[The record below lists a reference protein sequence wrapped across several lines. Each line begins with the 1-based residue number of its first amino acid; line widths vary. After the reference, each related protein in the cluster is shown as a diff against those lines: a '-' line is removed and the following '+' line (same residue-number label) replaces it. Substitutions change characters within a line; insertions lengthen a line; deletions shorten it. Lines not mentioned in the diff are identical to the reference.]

1 MGIIGFNFSK
11 INVEKLKAV
20 SGKVNISNN
29 VALKDVETMK
39 LPDAVNKQSGLRFIF
54 NFVSKYEPG
63 VGHIEL
69 QGEVLYFEKSDKI
82 KQILNDWKKSKKV
95 EGKVMESVMNT
106 ILAKCNIQALILS
119 RDINLPPPVQLP
131 KVARANVGGK
141 QATKK

>member
-11 INVEKLKAV
+11 INVEKIKPV

-29 VALKDVETMK
+29 VALRDVESMK
-39 LPDAVNKQSGLRFIF
+39 LPDAVNNQSGLRFLF

-69 QGEVLYFEKSDKI
+69 QGEVLYFEKNDKT
-82 KQILNDWKKSKKV
+82 KAILDGWKKNKKI

-131 KVARANVGGK
+131 KVARAPT
-141 QATKK
+141 TKK

>member
-1 MGIIGFNFSK
+1 
-11 INVEKLKAV
+11 VEKLKPV

-29 VALKDVETMK
+29 VALKDVEPMK
-39 LPDAVNKQSGLRFIF
+39 LPDAVNKQKGLRFLF

-63 VGHIEL
+63 VGHVEL
-69 QGEVLYFEKSDKI
+69 QGEVLYFEKSEKI
-82 KQILNDWKKSKKV
+82 KQILDDWKKSKKV

-131 KVARANVGGK
+131 KVARGNAN
-141 QATKK
+141 TKKAAKK